1 MKSAVS
7 RKERTKINDLAY
19 HASIENTAPQRRP
32 RQPSC
37 RASMV
42 RHIIL
47 TTIMLIVS
55 LALQAASKDS
65 AKVTFD
71 ESVTVG
77 GTQIPAGDYR
87 VRWEGTGTPIAVTIT
102 KDNKVV
108 ASAPATLIEGRTPY
122 DEAVALKRQGN
133 TTIVRFIS
141 WKTRSL
147 YFDQA
152 DGSSGSTSVS
162 GASK

>member
-1 MKSAVS
+1 LKSAVS
-7 RKERTKINDLAY
+7 RKERTKSMNLLIRLLSKTRLLKGDLDN
-19 HASIENTAPQRRP
+19 HLV
-32 RQPSC
+32 

-47 TTIMLIVS
+47 TTIMLIVP

-77 GTQIPAGDYR
+77 GTEIPAGDYR
-87 VRWEGTGTPIAVTIT
+87 VRWEATGTSVAVTIT

-108 ASAPATLIEGRTPY
+108 ASAPATLIEGRTQY

-133 TTIVRFIS
+133 TTSVRFIS